1 MRGIQKITFL
11 FSKKTYVLGTHLERH
26 IKACTALNDNIWAA
40 NNMSTDCSFLN
51 LNKKIAK
58 SSRKVTIL
66 KSASFLQQVKGL
78 RNTQANKSFSFEHII
93 WLKECY
99 L

>member
-1 MRGIQKITFL
+1 MSQDMRGIQKITFL

-26 IKACTALNDNIWAA
+26 IKACTALNDNIRAA

-66 KSASFLQQVKGL
+66 KSASSLQQVKGL
-78 RNTQANKSFSFEHII
+78 RKHKQTNPFPLII
-93 WLKECY
+93 SSD
-99 L
+99 